1 MVRWLLVLLTL
12 PLLSACGFV
21 HEQTLVARY
30 HLVAVDVYDDM
41 MLCWSLDKGDCAG
54 LAGPTVYAAGF
65 NDKYVVAASHPAGA
79 RTLGSEFTIISREPN
94 REDSENGEPRK
105 IEVIKDP
112 AQYASLKA
120 RLNLPDFTVAFDELK

>member
-1 MVRWLLVLLTL
+1 
-12 PLLSACGFV
+12 
-21 HEQTLVARY
+21 
-30 HLVAVDVYDDM
+30 
-41 MLCWSLDKGDCAG
+41 
-54 LAGPTVYAAGF
+54 
-65 NDKYVVAASHPAGA
+65 HPAGA